1 MSSVPRFQ
9 PISVRDYLDGESKAK
24 RKHEYIEGFV
34 YSMAGATNLHNRIA
48 TNATGS
54 LYSQLR
60 GNRCQV
66 FNSDTKVRV
75 RFSRGT
81 RFYYPDASVVCQPNP
96 AGDPF
101 HDAPIVIVE
110 IISESTRR
118 TDEYEKREA
127 YLMIDSL
134 CVYVLVEQNS
144 ANALVYRRVDSGFLT
159 ETYSGYGS
167 VIPLQEID
175 CNLSLTDLYENVS
188 FPSAEELREQ
198 ENEYDF

>member
-54 LYSQLR
+54 LYSLLR

-127 YLMIDSL
+127 SIKAIENRTRKQKALRS
-134 CVYVLVEQNS
+134 VNKRRSEQ
-144 ANALVYRRVDSGFLT
+144 
-159 ETYSGYGS
+159 
-167 VIPLQEID
+167 Q
-175 CNLSLTDLYENVS
+175 
-188 FPSAEELREQ
+188 EQ
-198 ENEYDF
+198 EDKRSRSC